1 MPRARAAARIANG
14 AGLDALDPG
23 QKRALGLTPDGFP
36 LDAAGLVEVGL
47 EQPLVSLGEAGRP
60 VLAPAAVA
68 DIARVSPELAARLE
82 ATERDPSI
90 YSAGAGKA
98 LASQPPKQ
106 ARGPRSREH
115 LRLRALPAGASPA
128 PPGRTLPAPG
138 SRWIRGRASGGST
151 SCGGIS
157 KSPIPRP
164 ERTRFRHHLADRNPI
179 HPFKT

>member
-1 MPRARAAARIANG
+1 VPRARAAEKIANG

-60 VLAPAAVA
+60 VLA
-68 DIARVSPELAARLE
+68 
-82 ATERDPSI
+82 
-90 YSAGAGKA
+90 
-98 LASQPPKQ
+98 
-106 ARGPRSREH
+106 
-115 LRLRALPAGASPA
+115 PA